1 MKAEAGLL
9 GASPAARLEV
19 EWVKI
24 PAIVTTYATRY
35 SVIKQRV
42 IFQSKY
48 QFHTLDIVHYL
59 CPPRLAK
66 YIPGAAL
73 MAGITVSKAKN
84 IEKELELTVAI
95 PTERTV
101 DVIVKLPLVN
111 ISK

>member
-1 MKAEAGLL
+1 MQPGTLSLNKELYFKVNIHSIL
-9 GASPAARLEV
+9 
-19 EWVKI
+19 I
-24 PAIVTTYATRY
+24 
-35 SVIKQRV
+35 
-42 IFQSKY
+42 
-48 QFHTLDIVHYL
+48 LDIVYYL
-59 CPPRLAK
+59 FPPRLAK

>member
-1 MKAEAGLL
+1 MQPGTLSLNKELYFKANIN
-9 GASPAARLEV
+9 S
-19 EWVKI
+19 I
-24 PAIVTTYATRY
+24 Y
-35 SVIKQRV
+35 
-42 IFQSKY
+42 
-48 QFHTLDIVHYL
+48 TLDIVHYL

-73 MAGITVSKAKN
+73 MGGITVSKAKN
-84 IEKELELTVAI
+84 SEKELELTVAI